1 MPQDYL
7 RDLDD
12 PEKANALIRDAAT
25 PSTAQMSR
33 AYAASTIYLA
43 YQTKAAGEKLAGS
56 VTSLTR
62 VSKTH
67 SPITEKLFETTA
79 KSAETC
85 ARWLNYAIWAL
96 VFVTLVLAVVEAV
109 TIYKG
114 CP

>member
-1 MPQDYL
+1 MPRVRYTSPTRRRPLARSSQA
-7 RDLDD
+7 RSH
-12 PEKANALIRDAAT
+12 R
-25 PSTAQMSR
+25 SR
-33 AYAASTIYLA
+33 
-43 YQTKAAGEKLAGS
+43 
-56 VTSLTR
+56 V

-67 SPITEKLFETTA
+67 PPITEKLFETTA